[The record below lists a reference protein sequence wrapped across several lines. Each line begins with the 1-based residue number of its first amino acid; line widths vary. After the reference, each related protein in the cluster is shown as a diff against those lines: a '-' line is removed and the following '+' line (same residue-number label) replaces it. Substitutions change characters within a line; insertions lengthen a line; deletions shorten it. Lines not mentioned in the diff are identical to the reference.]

1 MPSLA
6 LEWSDIEN
14 FAQGVLITAVGVGI
28 ALIVR
33 ALRRTDPYIDIV
45 TDQLLRRRPG
55 HEMDRERL
63 MSWVRTTLLFPMGVG
78 WIFVALGIAS
88 VVVGLSR

>member
-28 ALIVR
+28 VLIVR
-33 ALRRTDPYIDIV
+33 ALRRTDAYIDIV
-45 TDQLLRRRPG
+45 TDQLLRRRRGRPP
-55 HEMDRERL
+55 DRRRL
-63 MSWVRTTLLFPMGVG
+63 ASWVRAMAVVAEGLG
-78 WIFVALGIAS
+78 WIIVALGIAS
-88 VVVGLSR
+88 IAAGLLG